1 MDTATKTGLD
11 ALKTASTKFVH
22 KAAEATVQLI
32 RNKIA
37 EKFVKPKHGS
47 NENSRNVD
55 EIVIP
60 SEKREQL
67 SIIKGNII
75 KYLNHSMIQLSQSF
89 WQETGGWD
97 FSKMVVM
104 PPITKK

>member
-55 EIVIP
+55 EMVIP
-60 SEKREQL
+60 PEKREQL
-67 SIIKGNII
+67 TIIKGNI
-75 KYLNHSMIQLSQSF
+75 KYLNHSMIQLFQSF